1 MKTIIALLFATCSLS
16 AFEMKAQV
24 NGEQEN
30 WKAAERQ
37 VIDYLV
43 DKHVDYDVVYDARDF
58 GLPAPDSL
66 TLKAADGFG
75 IFAYEVCPKQPK
87 VW

>member
-1 MKTIIALLFATCSLS
+1 MKLFFALLFAACSMS
-16 AFEMKAQV
+16 AFEVKAQV

-43 DKHVDYDVVYDARDF
+43 DKHVDYDV
-58 GLPAPDSL
+58 
-66 TLKAADGFG
+66 
-75 IFAYEVCPKQPK
+75 I
-87 VW
+87 

>member
-1 MKTIIALLFATCSLS
+1 MKTIIALLFAACSLS

-30 WKAAERQ
+30 WKVAERQ

-43 DKHVDYDVVYDARDF
+43 DKHVDYDV
-58 GLPAPDSL
+58 
-66 TLKAADGFG
+66 
-75 IFAYEVCPKQPK
+75 I
-87 VW
+87 